1 MCALH
6 RCMLAAPRESYPSR
20 VCCWSLRS
28 FGPPG
33 APYARSWSGPRHC
46 TSWPGRRCT
55 VTARLTRLVGTSPPY
70 RRTCSARERSGSSP
84 TRYTVYGQKRKQQN
98 IRTWTKMERRSYSQ
112 RVDATHC
119 LQFNS
124 AHESVAAVLSGSA
137 AVVSMMSYSEVPA
150 GFSCSSSV
158 LSS

>member
-1 MCALH
+1 
-6 RCMLAAPRESYPSR
+6 
-20 VCCWSLRS
+20 
-28 FGPPG
+28 
-33 APYARSWSGPRHC
+33 
-46 TSWPGRRCT
+46 
-55 VTARLTRLVGTSPPY
+55 
-70 RRTCSARERSGSSP
+70 
-84 TRYTVYGQKRKQQN
+84 
-98 IRTWTKMERRSYSQ
+98 MERRSYSQ

-124 AHESVAAVLSGSA
+124 AHESVAAVLSGSESADQLTFSPLLAVEPGVFAVGSA